1 MPGVYTV
8 TQMNSYIK
16 NMFRQDFVLSRIS
29 VKGEVSNCKYHT
41 SGHIYF
47 SLKDGQGVMSAIM
60 FAGSAKNLEF
70 RLENGMQVIVSGRID
85 VYERDGRYQLYASEI
100 ELAGRGDLYVR
111 FEKLLRE
118 LEEMGMFAAQYK
130 RPIPRYAMSV
140 GIVTAP
146 TGAAIRDIINI
157 SRRRNPYVQLILY
170 PALVQGQG
178 ARESIVNGIRTLDAM
193 GLDVLIVGRGGGSI
207 EDLWAFNEEEVA
219 RAIFACETPVI
230 SAVGHETDVTVADYV
245 ADLRAPTPSA
255 AAELA
260 VFDYAR
266 FAADLEARKRKL
278 SREMG
283 FFLDQVK
290 GRLRQDEL
298 KIRLYHPQHVIREK
312 RQRLADQEE
321 RLERI
326 MDARTGEN
334 RSRLQS
340 REERLSHAM
349 DRRME
354 NDKKRLAEASGRLWG
369 LSPLRKLSQ
378 GFGYI
383 EDQEGKRLGSVKQA
397 PPGSGITVQVAD
409 GTLSALVTERNE
421 ESGWQ
426 NWIKTEQT

>member
-1 MPGVYTV
+1 MPKEKAEKSLCMSGLRHAEYYGMQEVFDGLYAKSSKNETFTNLMNIILKRENILLAYRNIKSNDGSKTPGTDGVTFDDIGKLMPDEGKVEWAKNVRVGYLDQHTV
-8 TQMNSYIK
+8 LEKGMTIREVLKSAFSFLFEMEEKMNQICDHMGEASGEEMNSMMEELGTIQDLLMAHDFYI
-16 NMFRQDFVLSRIS
+16 
-29 VKGEVSNCKYHT
+29 
-41 SGHIYF
+41 
-47 SLKDGQGVMSAIM
+47 
-60 FAGSAKNLEF
+60 
-70 RLENGMQVIVSGRID
+70 ID
-85 VYERDGRYQLYASEI
+85 S
-100 ELAGRGDLYVR
+100 
-111 FEKLLRE
+111 K
-118 LEEMGMFAAQYK
+118 
-130 RPIPRYAMSV
+130 
-140 GIVTAP
+140 
-146 TGAAIRDIINI
+146 
-157 SRRRNPYVQLILY
+157 
-170 PALVQGQG
+170 
-178 ARESIVNGIRTLDAM
+178 
-193 GLDVLIVGRGGGSI
+193 
-207 EDLWAFNEEEVA
+207 EEEVA

-340 REERLSHAM
+340 REERLSRAM

>member
-1 MPGVYTV
+1 MKNVYTV
-8 TQMNSYIK
+8 AQVNSYIK
-16 NMFRQDFVLSRIS
+16 NMFSQDFMLQNIY
-29 VKGEVSNCKYHT
+29 VKGEVSNCKYHS

-47 SLKDGQGVMSAIM
+47 TLKDGGSQIAAVM
-60 FAGSAKNLEF
+60 FAGQRKGLAFDLE
-70 RLENGMQVIVSGRID
+70 EGQEVTVTGNVD
-85 VYERDGRYQLYASEI
+85 VYERDGRYQLYAKEI
-100 ELAGRGDLYVR
+100 TREGKGDLFR
-111 FEKLLRE
+111 QFEKLRNE
-118 LEEMGMFAAQYK
+118 LEEMGMFAQDYK
-130 RPIPRYAMSV
+130 QPIPKHIRTLGV
-140 GIVTAP
+140 VTAP
-146 TGAAIRDIINI
+146 TGAAVQDIRNVAG
-157 SRRRNPYVQLILY
+157 RRNPYVQLILY

-178 ARESIVNGIRTLDAM
+178 AKESIVNGIRTLDAM

-326 MDARTGEN
+326 MDARTGEI

-340 REERLSHAM
+340 REERLSRAM

-354 NDKKRLAEASGRLWG
+354 DDKKRLAEASGRLWG